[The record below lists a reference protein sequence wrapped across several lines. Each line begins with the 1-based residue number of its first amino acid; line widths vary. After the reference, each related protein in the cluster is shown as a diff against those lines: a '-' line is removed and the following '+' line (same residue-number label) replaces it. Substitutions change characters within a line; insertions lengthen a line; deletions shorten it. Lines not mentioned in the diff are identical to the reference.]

1 MPEEEISQVTTMCGR
16 GMVAQGLVRR
26 IIRKVKKGEINMF
39 DKSKVSFETKCIH
52 TGNGI
57 DKETGAI
64 RRPITMAN
72 SYRLPEDA
80 SNLNWSDPNQLV
92 YTRNTS
98 ANQIYLQEKLAALE
112 GGEDCVVL
120 GSGVS
125 ALAGVFF
132 TFLDQ
137 NAHVICTDVSYV
149 AVYRLLKEY
158 FPEKYGVEV
167 SLVDTS
173 NVQEIRQAL
182 RPNTKLIHIETP
194 GNPTTR
200 ISDIAEISQIA
211 KSVGALLTVDSTFAS
226 PFLQHPLALGA
237 DLVIHSL
244 TKYINGHG
252 DAMGGAIIGR
262 KELIDQIKH
271 QAMVNLG
278 GVISPFNAWLI
289 MRGVV
294 TLPLRMKQH
303 SENALKIAR
312 FLESYAAV
320 KFVAYPGLKSH
331 PQHEIA
337 KKQMTLFS
345 GVMAFGLKADVAT
358 HNKFVNS
365 LELIV
370 PAVSIGHDESL
381 MVYTGPNDERN
392 RFYPDEF
399 KNGHLRFSVGL
410 EGANDIIDDL
420 KQALKKCGL

>member
-1 MPEEEISQVTTMCGR
+1 M
-16 GMVAQGLVRR
+16 AN
-26 IIRKVKKGEINMF
+26 IRKT
-39 DKSKVSFETKCIH
+39 SFRTKCIH

-72 SYRLPEDA
+72 SYRLPED
-80 SNLNWSDPNQLV
+80 SSTLDWSDPNQLV

-98 ANQIYLQEKLAALE
+98 ANQIYLQERLAALE

-120 GSGVS
+120 STGVA
-125 ALAGVFF
+125 ALAGIFF
-132 TFLDQ
+132 TFLDKD
-137 NAHVICTDVSYV
+137 AHVICSNVSYV

-158 FPEKYGVEV
+158 FPDKYGVV
-167 SLVDTS
+167 TTLVDTG
-173 NVQEIRQAL
+173 NLAAIKQAL
-182 RPNTKLIHIETP
+182 RPNTKIIHIETP

-200 ISDIAEISQIA
+200 VSDIAEISKIA
-211 KSVGALLTVDSTFAS
+211 HSVGALLTVDSTFAS
-226 PFLQHPLALGA
+226 PFLQQPLELGA

-252 DAMGGAIIGR
+252 DAMGGAVIG
-262 KELIDQIKH
+262 KKKLIDQIKR

-278 GVISPFNAWLI
+278 GAISPFNAWLI

-303 SENALKIAR
+303 SESAMRVAR
-312 FLESYAAV
+312 FLEGYSAV
-320 KFVAYPGLKSH
+320 DFVAYPGLESH

-337 KKQMTLFS
+337 KKQMSMYS
-345 GVMAFGLKADVAT
+345 GVLSFGLKADVEI

-370 PAVSIGHDESL
+370 PAVSVGHDESL
-381 MVYTGPNDERN
+381 IVYTGPKDERN
-392 RFYPDEF
+392 HFYPAEF
-399 KNGHLRFSVGL
+399 KNGHLRLSVGL
-410 EGANDIIDDL
+410 EEADDIIADL
-420 KQALKKCGL
+420 QQAFEKCGLNERVSNT

>member
-1 MPEEEISQVTTMCGR
+1 MTDS
-16 GMVAQGLVRR
+16 
-26 IIRKVKKGEINMF
+26 KKF
-39 DKSKVSFETKCIH
+39 SFRTQCVH

-64 RRPITMAN
+64 RRPLTMAN

-80 SNLNWSDPNQLV
+80 STLNWSDPNQLV

-120 GSGVS
+120 GSGVA

-132 TFLDQ
+132 TFLEQ
-137 NAHVICTDVSYV
+137 GAHIICSNVSYI
-149 AVYRLLKEY
+149 AVYRLLQEY
-158 FPEKYGVEV
+158 FPAKYSIET
-167 SLVDTS
+167 SLVDTADLAA
-173 NVQEIRQAL
+173 VQQAL
-182 RPNTKLIHIETP
+182 RPDTKMIHIETP

-200 ISDIAEISQIA
+200 VSDIAGIA
-211 KSVGALLTVDSTFAS
+211 RLAHSVGALLTVDSTFAS
-226 PFLQHPLALGA
+226 PYLQQPLALGA

-252 DAMGGAIIGR
+252 DAMGGAVIGR
-262 KELIDQIKH
+262 TELIDKIKR

-303 SENALKIAR
+303 SETALAVAR
-312 FLESYAAV
+312 FLEAQPAV
-320 KFVAYPGLKSH
+320 AFVAYPGLASH
-331 PQHEIA
+331 PQHDIA
-337 KKQMTLFS
+337 QKQMSMFS
-345 GVMAFGLKADVAT
+345 GVMAFGLKADAAT

-370 PAVSIGHDESL
+370 PAVSVGHDESL
-381 MVYTGPNDERN
+381 IVYVGPDDERN
-392 RFYPDEF
+392 HFYPPEF
-399 KNGHLRFSVGL
+399 QKGHLRFSIGL
-410 EGANDIIDDL
+410 ESSEDIMSDL
-420 KQALKKCGL
+420 KQALAKCGF

>member
-1 MPEEEISQVTTMCGR
+1 M
-16 GMVAQGLVRR
+16 L
-26 IIRKVKKGEINMF
+26 
-39 DKSKVSFETKCIH
+39 DKSELQFQTKCVH
-52 TGNGI
+52 TGNGV

-64 RRPITMAN
+64 RRPLTMAN

-80 SNLNWSDPNQLV
+80 STMNWSDPNQLV

-120 GSGVS
+120 ATGVA

-132 TFLDQ
+132 TFLEQ
-137 NAHVICTDVSYV
+137 GAHIICSNVSYI
-149 AVYRLLKEY
+149 AVYRLLNEY
-158 FPEKYGVEV
+158 FPAKYAIET
-167 SLVDTS
+167 SLVDTADL
-173 NVQEIRQAL
+173 QQIKKAL
-182 RPNTKLIHIETP
+182 RPNTKIIHIETP

-200 ISDIAEISQIA
+200 ISDIAEIANLA
-211 KSVGALLTVDSTFAS
+211 KSAGALFTVDSTFAS
-226 PFLQHPLALGA
+226 PFLQKPLALGA

-252 DAMGGAIIGR
+252 DAMGGAVIGR
-262 KELIDQIKH
+262 KELIDSIKR

-278 GVISPFNAWLI
+278 GAISPFNAWLI

-303 SENALKIAR
+303 SETALRVAR
-312 FLESYAAV
+312 FLERHPAV
-320 KFVAYPGLKSH
+320 DFIAYPGLESH
-331 PQHEIA
+331 PQHDVA
-337 KKQMTLFS
+337 CKQMTMFS
-345 GVMAFGLKADVAT
+345 GVMAFGLKADVST
-358 HNKFVNS
+358 HNKFLNS

-392 RFYPDEF
+392 GFYPPPF
-399 KNGHLRFSVGL
+399 KNGHLRFSIGL
-410 EGANDIIDDL
+410 EDSEDIIADL
-420 KQALKKCGL
+420 CQAFDRCGL

>member
-1 MPEEEISQVTTMCGR
+1 MTKKTKISFR
-16 GMVAQGLVRR
+16 
-26 IIRKVKKGEINMF
+26 
-39 DKSKVSFETKCIH
+39 TKCIH

-72 SYRLPEDA
+72 SYRLPED
-80 SNLNWSDPNQLV
+80 SSTLDWSDANQLV

-120 GSGVS
+120 STGVA

-132 TFLDQ
+132 TFLNKD
-137 NAHVICTDVSYV
+137 AHIICSNVSYV
-149 AVYRLLKEY
+149 AVYRLLSEY
-158 FPEKYGVEV
+158 FPDKYGVETT
-167 SLVDTS
+167 LIDTG
-173 NVQEIRQAL
+173 NLDEIKKAL
-182 RPNTKLIHIETP
+182 RPNTKIIHVETP

-200 ISDIAEISQIA
+200 VSDIAEIAKIA
-211 KSVGALLTVDSTFAS
+211 HSVNALLTVDSTFAS
-226 PFLQHPLALGA
+226 PFLQQPLELGA

-252 DAMGGAIIGR
+252 DAMGGAVIG
-262 KELIDQIKH
+262 KKQLIDQIKR

-278 GVISPFNAWLI
+278 GAISPFNAWLI
-289 MRGVV
+289 MRGAV

-303 SENALKIAR
+303 SESAMKVAR
-312 FLESYAAV
+312 FLEGHSSV
-320 KFVAYPGLKSH
+320 NFVAYPGLESH

-337 KKQMTLFS
+337 KKQMSMYS
-345 GVMAFGLKADVAT
+345 GVLSFGLKADVAT

-365 LELIV
+365 LEIIV

-381 MVYTGPNDERN
+381 IVYTGPKDERN
-392 RFYPDEF
+392 HFYPDEF

-410 EGANDIIDDL
+410 EEADDIIADL
-420 KQALKKCGL
+420 KQAFEKCGL

>member
-1 MPEEEISQVTTMCGR
+1 M
-16 GMVAQGLVRR
+16 
-26 IIRKVKKGEINMF
+26 
-39 DKSKVSFETKCIH
+39 SKTEAGFLTRCIH
-52 TGNGI
+52 TGNDI

-80 SNLNWSDPNQLV
+80 SSLNWSDANLLI

-98 ANQIYLQEKLAALE
+98 ANQTYLQEKLASLE

-132 TFLDQ
+132 TFLKQDV
-137 NAHVICTDVSYV
+137 HVICSNVSYI
-149 AVYRLLKEY
+149 AVYRLLNEY
-158 FPEKYGVEV
+158 FPDKYGIEV
-167 SLVDTS
+167 SLVDTADP
-173 NVQEIRQAL
+173 NEIRKAV

-200 ISDIAEISQIA
+200 ISDIAEISKIA
-211 KSVGALLTVDSTFAS
+211 KSAGALLTVDSTFAS
-226 PFLQHPLALGA
+226 PFLQQPLKLGA

-252 DAMGGAIIGR
+252 DAMGGAVIGK
-262 KELIDQIKH
+262 KELIDQIKR

-303 SENALKIAR
+303 SESALKIAR
-312 FLESYAAV
+312 FLEAHPAV
-320 KFVAYPGLKSH
+320 QFVAYPGLESH
-331 PQHEIA
+331 PQHSIA
-337 KKQMTLFS
+337 KKQMSMFS
-345 GVMAFGLKADVAT
+345 GVIAFGLKADVDT

-365 LELIV
+365 LQLII

-381 MVYTGPNDERN
+381 IVYTGPNDERN
-392 RFYPDEF
+392 HFYPEEF

-410 EGANDIIDDL
+410 EDTEDIIEDL
-420 KQALKKCGL
+420 KQAFNRCNL

>member
-1 MPEEEISQVTTMCGR
+1 
-16 GMVAQGLVRR
+16 
-26 IIRKVKKGEINMF
+26 
-39 DKSKVSFETKCIH
+39 
-52 TGNGI
+52 
-57 DKETGAI
+57 
-64 RRPITMAN
+64 
-72 SYRLPEDA
+72 
-80 SNLNWSDPNQLV
+80 LV

-137 NAHVICTDVSYV
+137 HSHVICTNVSYV

-158 FPEKYGVEV
+158 FPDKYGVEI
-167 SLVDTS
+167 SLVDTA
-173 NVQEIRQAL
+173 NLEEIKQAV

-200 ISDIAEISQIA
+200 ISDIAAISQIA
-211 KSVGALLTVDSTFAS
+211 KSAGALLTVDSTLAS
-226 PFLQHPLALGA
+226 PFVQHPLALGA
-237 DLVIHSL
+237 DLVVHSL

-252 DAMGGAIIGR
+252 YAMGGAIIGR
-262 KELIDQIKH
+262 TELIDNIKR

-303 SENALKIAR
+303 SENALKVAR
-312 FLESYAAV
+312 FLESYPAV
-320 KFVAYPGLKSH
+320 AFVAYPGLESH
-331 PQHEIA
+331 PQHKIA
-337 KKQMTLFS
+337 KKQMTMFS
-345 GVMAFGLKADVAT
+345 GVLAFGLRADVVT
-358 HNKFVNS
+358 HNTFVNS
-365 LELIV
+365 LEIIV

-381 MVYTGPNDERN
+381 IVYTGPNDERN
-392 RFYPDEF
+392 HFYPDEF

-410 EGANDIIDDL
+410 EGAEDIIDDL
-420 KQALKKCGL
+420 KQAFQQCGL

>member
-1 MPEEEISQVTTMCGR
+1 
-16 GMVAQGLVRR
+16 
-26 IIRKVKKGEINMF
+26 MF
-39 DKSKVSFETKCIH
+39 DKTKMGFFTKCVH
-52 TGNGI
+52 VGNDI

-80 SNLNWSDPNQLV
+80 SALNWSDADQLI

-137 NAHVICTDVSYV
+137 NAHILCSNVSYI
-149 AVYRLLKEY
+149 AVYRLLNEY
-158 FPEKYGVEV
+158 FPEKYGIEA

-173 NVQEIRQAL
+173 NLEEIKKEL
-182 RPNTKLIHIETP
+182 RPNTRLIHIETP

-200 ISDIAEISQIA
+200 VSDIAEISTLA
-211 KSVGALLTVDSTFAS
+211 KAAGALLTVDSTFAS
-226 PFLQHPLALGA
+226 PFLQQPLALGA

-252 DAMGGAIIGR
+252 DAMGGAVIGR
-262 KELIDQIKH
+262 KELIGRIKR

-289 MRGVV
+289 MRGAV

-303 SENALKIAR
+303 SESALKAAE
-312 FLESYAAV
+312 FLEAHPSVA
-320 KFVAYPGLKSH
+320 FVAYPGLKSH

-337 KKQMTLFS
+337 KKQMSMFS
-345 GVMAFGLKADVAT
+345 GVISFGLKAGVDT
-358 HNKFVNS
+358 HNRFLNS
-365 LELIV
+365 LQLII

-381 MVYTGPNDERN
+381 MVYVGPEDERN
-392 RFYPDEF
+392 HFYPPEF
-399 KNGHLRFSVGL
+399 SNGHLRFSVGL
-410 EGANDIIDDL
+410 ESAGDIIEDL
-420 KQALKKCGL
+420 KQALEKCGL

>member
-1 MPEEEISQVTTMCGR
+1 VPQDNE
-16 GMVAQGLVRR
+16 L
-26 IIRKVKKGEINMF
+26 
-39 DKSKVSFETKCIH
+39 SFETKCIH

-80 SNLNWSDPNQLV
+80 SNLNWSDPNLLL

-98 ANQIYLQEKLAALE
+98 ANQIYLQKKLAALE

-137 NAHVICTDVSYV
+137 NAHVICTNVSYI
-149 AVYRLLKEY
+149 AVYRLLQEY
-158 FPEKYGVEV
+158 FPGKFGVEV
-167 SLVDTS
+167 SLVDTA
-173 NVQEIRQAL
+173 NLEEIRKAL
-182 RPNTKLIHIETP
+182 RPNTRLIHIETP

-200 ISDIAEISQIA
+200 VSDIAGIARIA
-211 KSVGALLTVDSTFAS
+211 KKAGALLTVDSTFAS

-252 DAMGGAIIGR
+252 DAMGGAVIGR
-262 KELIDQIKH
+262 KELIEQIKR

-303 SENALKIAR
+303 SENALKVAQ
-312 FLESYAAV
+312 FLESHRAV
-320 KFVAYPGLKSH
+320 QFVAYPGLKSH

-337 KKQMTLFS
+337 KKQMKLFS
-345 GVMAFGLKADVAT
+345 GVLAFGLKADPAV
-358 HNKFVNS
+358 HNQFVNS
-365 LELIV
+365 LKLIV

-381 MVYTGPNDERN
+381 IVYTGPNDERN
-392 RFYPDEF
+392 HFYPEEF

-410 EGANDIIDDL
+410 EAADDIIADL
-420 KQALKKCGL
+420 KQAFEKCGL

>member
-1 MPEEEISQVTTMCGR
+1 MKKTQVDFR
-16 GMVAQGLVRR
+16 
-26 IIRKVKKGEINMF
+26 
-39 DKSKVSFETKCIH
+39 TKCIH
-52 TGNGI
+52 AGNGI

-64 RRPITMAN
+64 RRPLTMAN

-80 SNLNWSDPNQLV
+80 SAMNWSDPDQLV

-120 GSGVS
+120 GTGVS

-132 TFLDQ
+132 TFLDSQ
-137 NAHVICTDVSYV
+137 SHVICSNVSYI
-149 AVYRLLKEY
+149 AVYRLLQEY
-158 FPEKYGVEV
+158 FPDKYGVETT
-167 SLVDTS
+167 LVDTA
-173 NVQEIRQAL
+173 NLEEIKQAL
-182 RPNTKLIHIETP
+182 RPNTRLIHIETP

-200 ISDIAEISQIA
+200 VSDIAAIAGIA
-211 KSVGALLTVDSTFAS
+211 KAAGALLSVDSTFAS
-226 PFLQHPLALGA
+226 PYLQQPLALGA

-252 DAMGGAIIGR
+252 DAMGGAVIGR
-262 KELIDQIKH
+262 KELINRIKR

-294 TLPLRMKQH
+294 TLPLRMEQH
-303 SENALKIAR
+303 SRTAQTVAE
-312 FLESYAAV
+312 FLAGHRAV
-320 KFVAYPGLKSH
+320 DFVAYPGLSSH

-337 KKQMTLFS
+337 KKQMSLFS
-345 GVMAFGLKADVAT
+345 GVMAFGLKADAAI
-358 HNKFVNS
+358 HNRFINS

-381 MVYTGPNDERN
+381 IVYVGPDDERN
-392 RFYPDEF
+392 HFYPPEF
-399 KNGHLRFSVGL
+399 RNGHLRFSIGL
-410 EGANDIIDDL
+410 EAAADIIADL
-420 KQALKKCGL
+420 EQAFVKCGLSS

>member
-1 MPEEEISQVTTMCGR
+1 M
-16 GMVAQGLVRR
+16 
-26 IIRKVKKGEINMF
+26 KKTQIDF
-39 DKSKVSFETKCIH
+39 RTKCIH
-52 TGNGI
+52 AGNGI

-64 RRPITMAN
+64 RRPLTMAN

-80 SNLNWSDPNQLV
+80 SAMNWSDPDQLV

-120 GSGVS
+120 GTGVS

-132 TFLDQ
+132 TFLDSQ
-137 NAHVICTDVSYV
+137 SHVICSNVSYI
-149 AVYRLLKEY
+149 AVYRLLQEY
-158 FPEKYGVEV
+158 FPDKYGVETT
-167 SLVDTS
+167 LVDTA
-173 NVQEIRQAL
+173 NLEEIKQAL
-182 RPNTKLIHIETP
+182 RPNTRLIHIETP

-200 ISDIAEISQIA
+200 VSDIAAIAGIA
-211 KSVGALLTVDSTFAS
+211 KAAGALLSVDSTFAS
-226 PFLQHPLALGA
+226 PYLQQPLALGA

-252 DAMGGAIIGR
+252 DAMGGAVIGR
-262 KELIDQIKH
+262 KELINRIKR

-294 TLPLRMKQH
+294 TLPLRMEQH
-303 SENALKIAR
+303 SRTAQTVAE
-312 FLESYAAV
+312 FLEGHRAV
-320 KFVAYPGLKSH
+320 DFVAYPGLSSH

-337 KKQMTLFS
+337 QKQMSLFS
-345 GVMAFGLKADVAT
+345 GVMAFGLKADAAI
-358 HNKFVNS
+358 HNRFINS

-381 MVYTGPNDERN
+381 IVYVGPDDERN
-392 RFYPDEF
+392 HFYPPEF
-399 KNGHLRFSVGL
+399 RNGHLRFSIGL
-410 EGANDIIDDL
+410 EDAADIIADL
-420 KQALKKCGL
+420 EQAFVKCGLSS

>member
-1 MPEEEISQVTTMCGR
+1 MAAS
-16 GMVAQGLVRR
+16 
-26 IIRKVKKGEINMF
+26 KKW
-39 DKSKVSFETKCIH
+39 SFETNCVH
-52 TGNGI
+52 TGNDI

-80 SNLNWSDPNQLV
+80 SRLNWSDPNQLV

-132 TFLDQ
+132 TFLEQ
-137 NAHVICTDVSYV
+137 NAHIICSNVSYV
-149 AVYRLLKEY
+149 AVYRLLHEY
-158 FPEKYGVEV
+158 FPDKYGIET

-173 NVQEIRQAL
+173 NLEEIKQAL

-200 ISDIAEISQIA
+200 ISDIAEIAKIA
-211 KSVGALLTVDSTFAS
+211 KSAGALLTVDSTFAT
-226 PFLQHPLALGA
+226 PFLQQPLALGA

-262 KELIDQIKH
+262 NELIDKIKR

-303 SENALKIAR
+303 SQTALQVAQ
-312 FLESYAAV
+312 FLESYPAV
-320 KFVAYPGLKSH
+320 DFVAYPGLTSH

-337 KKQMTLFS
+337 KKQMTMFS
-345 GVMAFGLKADVAT
+345 GVMAFGLKANVAT
-358 HNKFVNS
+358 HNQFVNS

-381 MVYTGPNDERN
+381 IVYTGPDDERN
-392 RFYPDEF
+392 HFYPPEF
-399 KNGHLRFSVGL
+399 SNGHLRLSIGL
-410 EGANDIIDDL
+410 ESAEDIINDL
-420 KQALKKCGL
+420 KQAFAKCGL

>member
-1 MPEEEISQVTTMCGR
+1 M
-16 GMVAQGLVRR
+16 AD
-26 IIRKVKKGEINMF
+26 KKNF
-39 DKSKVSFETKCIH
+39 SFQTKCVH

-80 SNLNWSDPNQLV
+80 STLNWSDPNQLV

-132 TFLDQ
+132 TFLEQD
-137 NAHVICTDVSYV
+137 AHIICSNVSYI

-158 FPEKYGVEV
+158 FPDKYGIET

-173 NVQEIRQAL
+173 DLQAIKQAL
-182 RPNTKLIHIETP
+182 RPNTKIIHIETP

-200 ISDIAEISQIA
+200 VSDIAEIA
-211 KSVGALLTVDSTFAS
+211 KLAKFVGALLTVDSTFAS
-226 PFLQHPLALGA
+226 PFLQQPLELGA

-252 DAMGGAIIGR
+252 DAMGGAVIGR
-262 KELIDQIKH
+262 SELIDKIKR

-303 SENALKIAR
+303 SETALQVAQ
-312 FLESYAAV
+312 FLEAHPAV
-320 KFVAYPGLKSH
+320 DFIAYPGLASH

-337 KKQMTLFS
+337 KKQMTMFS
-345 GVMAFGLKADVAT
+345 GVMAFGLKADVDT
-358 HNKFVNS
+358 HNKFINS
-365 LELIV
+365 LEVIV

-381 MVYTGPNDERN
+381 IVYTGPNDERN
-392 RFYPDEF
+392 HFYPPEF
-399 KNGHLRFSVGL
+399 KNGHFRFSVGL
-410 EGANDIIDDL
+410 ESAEDIINDL
-420 KQALKKCGL
+420 EQAFEKCGL

>member
-1 MPEEEISQVTTMCGR
+1 M
-16 GMVAQGLVRR
+16 L
-26 IIRKVKKGEINMF
+26 
-39 DKSKVSFETKCIH
+39 DKSELQFQTKCVH
-52 TGNGI
+52 TGNGV

-64 RRPITMAN
+64 RRPLTMAN

-80 SNLNWSDPNQLV
+80 SAMNWSDPNQLV

-120 GSGVS
+120 ATGVA

-132 TFLDQ
+132 TFLEQ
-137 NAHVICTDVSYV
+137 GAHIICSNVSYI
-149 AVYRLLKEY
+149 AVYRLLHEY
-158 FPEKYGVEV
+158 FPAKYSIET
-167 SLVDTS
+167 SLVDTADL
-173 NVQEIRQAL
+173 QQIKKAM
-182 RPNTKLIHIETP
+182 RPNTKIIHIETP

-200 ISDIAEISQIA
+200 ISDIAEIAKLA

-226 PFLQHPLALGA
+226 PFLQQPLALGA

-252 DAMGGAIIGR
+252 DAMGGAVIGR
-262 KELIDQIKH
+262 KELIDSIKR

-278 GVISPFNAWLI
+278 GAISPFNAWLI

-303 SENALKIAR
+303 SETALKVAR
-312 FLESYAAV
+312 FLESHQAV
-320 KFVAYPGLKSH
+320 DFIAYPGLESH
-331 PQHEIA
+331 PQHDIA
-337 KKQMTLFS
+337 CKQMTMFS
-345 GVMAFGLKADVAT
+345 GVMAFGLKADVDT
-358 HNKFVNS
+358 HNKFLNS
-365 LELIV
+365 LDLIV

-381 MVYTGPNDERN
+381 MVYTGPDDERN
-392 RFYPDEF
+392 GFYPPQF

-410 EGANDIIDDL
+410 EAAEDIIADL
-420 KQALKKCGL
+420 CQAFDRCGL